1 LRASEIEASY
11 VIKATKVDGIYNKDP
26 KKFEDAIKI
35 NEVSYDEAL
44 KEHIKVMDDTA
55 IALARDNSLP
65 IIVCNM
71 FIENNLL
78 NIING
83 DMSLCSIVK

>member
-1 LRASEIEASY
+1 
-11 VIKATKVDGIYNKDP
+11 
-26 KKFEDAIKI
+26 
-35 NEVSYDEAL
+35 
-44 KEHIKVMDDTA
+44 A